1 MSTNHYLLG
10 LLIEFS
16 SREPVGRRSA
26 KLCSG
31 VWSSGMILSDTTG
44 EIQMSSRHSFSQ
56 EVDMAVPQIVSQDQV
71 PLSEADSIGP
81 WSVWLCVAVGAVLA
95 VVIGTWLVWFSAS
108 LQRRFQE
115 EDIRAACQRVMP
127 ETVERCVDTVTIQR
141 GGARR

>member
-1 MSTNHYLLG
+1 
-10 LLIEFS
+10 
-16 SREPVGRRSA
+16 
-26 KLCSG
+26 
-31 VWSSGMILSDTTG
+31 MILSDTTG

-56 EVDMAVPQIVSQDQV
+56 EVDMAVPQIVSQVQV
-71 PLSEADSIGP
+71 PLPEADSIGP

>member
-1 MSTNHYLLG
+1 
-10 LLIEFS
+10 
-16 SREPVGRRSA
+16 
-26 KLCSG
+26 
-31 VWSSGMILSDTTG
+31 
-44 EIQMSSRHSFSQ
+44 
-56 EVDMAVPQIVSQDQV
+56 MAVPRIVSQDQV
-71 PLSEADSIGP
+71 PLPEADSTAV
-81 WSVWLCVAVGAVLA
+81 WSAWVCLAVGAVLA